1 MGAPTI
7 EDERLYSFFEDYK
20 AKITDEIETPTS
32 FGPREK
38 SPSVNKISALW
49 QPSPRLP
56 EDTATNYDISDKVV
70 LKHITA
76 CFTDG
81 VKSAKNLSR
90 LKAPDVMSRLP
101 YMHKE
106 DEAYDFFLFWLE
118 LPTNEWL
125 DAFLFEVAASW
136 RDLSLRREAESKLNI
151 ASMSLYDMNQRGVSE
166 LAGLLDDD
174 ILDEKSRIELSEKFD
189 QYQKNR
195 DELMILTAQMRSII
209 ESIELQNLPKTDEAE
224 ITNQFYENG
233 FLMRRVEENK
243 KDIRTARYALKDLE
257 LGGKK

>member
-20 AKITDEIETPTS
+20 AKITDGLETLTS
-32 FGPREK
+32 FSPMEK
-38 SPSVNKISALW
+38 PPLINKLSSLW
-49 QPSPRLP
+49 QPSSRLP
-56 EDTATNYDISDKVV
+56 EDTAPNYDISDMVV
-70 LKHITA
+70 LRHITA

-81 VKSAKNLSR
+81 VKSPKNLSR
-90 LKAPDVMSRLP
+90 LKVPNVMSRLP
-101 YMHKE
+101 YMQKE

-136 RDLSLRREAESKLNI
+136 KDLSLQREAESKLSM
-151 ASMSLYDMNQRGVSE
+151 ASISLYEVNERGVSE
-166 LAGLLDDD
+166 LARLLDDD

-195 DELMILTAQMRSII
+195 DELMALTDQMRSII
-209 ESIELQNLPKTDEAE
+209 DSIEFPSLPKTDEAE
-224 ITNQFYENG
+224 ITDQFYENG

-257 LGGKK
+257 LGDKK

>member
-20 AKITDEIETPTS
+20 ANITDGLETPTS

-38 SPSVNKISALW
+38 SPLVNKISSLW
-49 QPSPRLP
+49 QPSPRPP
-56 EDTATNYDISDKVV
+56 EDTAPNYDISDTVV
-70 LKHITA
+70 LRHITA

-81 VKSAKNLSR
+81 VKSPKNLSR
-90 LKAPDVMSRLP
+90 LKVPDFMSRLP
-101 YMHKE
+101 HMHKE

-136 RDLSLRREAESKLNI
+136 KALSDQREAERKLDRASISLRNI
-151 ASMSLYDMNQRGVSE
+151 DRRAIYGIS
-166 LAGLLDDD
+166 GLLDDD
-174 ILDEKSRIELSEKFD
+174 ILDEKSRIELSEKYD

-195 DELMILTAQMRSII
+195 DELVALTTQMRSII
-209 ESIELQNLPKTDEAE
+209 ESIELPNLPKTDEAE
-224 ITNQFYENG
+224 ITDQFYENG

>member
-1 MGAPTI
+1 MGTPTI

-20 AKITDEIETPTS
+20 ANITDGLETPTN

-38 SPSVNKISALW
+38 SPLVNKISSLW

-56 EDTATNYDISDKVV
+56 EDAAPNYDISDTVV
-70 LKHITA
+70 LRHITA

-81 VKSAKNLSR
+81 VKSPKNLSR
-90 LKAPDVMSRLP
+90 LKVPDVMSRLP
-101 YMHKE
+101 YMHEE

-118 LPTNEWL
+118 LDSNEWL

-136 RDLSLRREAESKLNI
+136 KDLSDQREAERKLDRALISLGNI
-151 ASMSLYDMNQRGVSE
+151 DRRAIYGIS
-166 LAGLLDDD
+166 GLLDDD

-189 QYQKNR
+189 RYQKNR
-195 DELMILTAQMRSII
+195 DELVALTTQMRSII
-209 ESIELQNLPKTDEAE
+209 ENIELPNLPKTEEAE

-243 KDIRTARYALKDLE
+243 KDIRTAKHALKDLE
-257 LGGKK
+257 LGDKK

>member
-20 AKITDEIETPTS
+20 ANIIDGLVTPTS
-32 FGPREK
+32 FVPREK
-38 SPSVNKISALW
+38 SPLVNKISSLW
-49 QPSPRLP
+49 QPSPRLSK
-56 EDTATNYDISDKVV
+56 DTAPNYDISDEVV
-70 LKHITA
+70 LRHITA

-81 VKSAKNLSR
+81 VKSPKNLSQ
-90 LKAPDVMSRLP
+90 LKAPDFMSRLP

-118 LPTNEWL
+118 LSPNEWL

-136 RDLSLRREAESKLNI
+136 KDLSLQREAEIKLSM
-151 ASMSLYDMNQRGVSE
+151 ASASLYDVNQRGVSE
-166 LAGLLDDD
+166 LARLIDDD
-174 ILDEKSRIELSEKFD
+174 LIDEKSRIELSEKFD

-195 DELMILTAQMRSII
+195 DALMILIAQIRSIV
-209 ESIELQNLPKTDEAE
+209 ESIKLPNLPKTDEAE

-257 LGGKK
+257 LGDKK

>member
-7 EDERLYSFFEDYK
+7 EDERLYSFFDDYK
-20 AKITDEIETPTS
+20 AKITDGRETPTS

-38 SPSVNKISALW
+38 PPVINKLSSLW
-49 QPSPRLP
+49 QPSTRLP
-56 EDTATNYDISDKVV
+56 EDTAPNYNISDMVV
-70 LKHITA
+70 LRHITA

-81 VKSAKNLSR
+81 VKSSKNLSR
-90 LKAPDVMSRLP
+90 LKAPNVMSRLP

-106 DEAYDFFLFWLE
+106 DEAYNFFLFWLE
-118 LPTNEWL
+118 LDSNEWL

-136 RDLSLRREAESKLNI
+136 KDLSLQREAESKLTM
-151 ASMSLYDMNQRGVSE
+151 ASASLYDVNQRGVSE
-166 LAGLLDDD
+166 LARLIDDD
-174 ILDEKSRIELSEKFD
+174 LIDEKSRMELSEKFD

-243 KDIRTARYALKDLE
+243 KDIRTARYALKALE